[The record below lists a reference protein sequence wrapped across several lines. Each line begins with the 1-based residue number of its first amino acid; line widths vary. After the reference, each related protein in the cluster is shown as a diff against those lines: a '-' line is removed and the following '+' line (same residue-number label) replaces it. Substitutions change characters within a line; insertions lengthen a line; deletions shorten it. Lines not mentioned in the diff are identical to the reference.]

1 MAKKSTNSGF
11 ERQSAIMGQFACI
24 ARQGESDGSASALA
38 IAQGVK
44 LAADRAARQ
53 ARKAAEPRM
62 SFRFLSTG
70 K

>member
-11 ERQSAIMGQFACI
+11 ERQAAVMGQMSRD
-24 ARQGESDGSASALA
+24 ARSKATGKSAVDLA
-38 IAQGVK
+38 MAGK
-44 LAADRAARQ
+44 EKREAYRAEQEAKKEERV
-53 ARKAAEPRM
+53 